1 MEKQNDRQRLGRRIA
16 ELRNAR
22 GYTLAKLSELTGIA
36 PGNIARIESGKH
48 SVGVD
53 IMGKLASAL
62 GVRIDFVEGDNP
74 NA

>member
-1 MEKQNDRQRLGRRIA
+1 M
-16 ELRNAR
+16 
-22 GYTLAKLSELTGIA
+22 KLSELTGIA

-62 GVRIDFVEGDNP
+62 GVRIDFVEGDNF
-74 NA
+74 NESEE